1 MSLRRT
7 RFTNMVTKPLDRVQ
21 RRVYA
26 FILDMEIVYIGSSY
40 CTLETLGYNHRNALT
55 KYPNE
60 VENQIGFRKKLAVDK
75 ELQKGTFKTLLEIEG
90 ITQPE
95 IEDLEGQLIRAFT
108 PMYNKDMYPKEKS
121 IKKRR
126 YD

>member
-1 MSLRRT
+1 MNT
-7 RFTNMVTKPLDRVQ
+7 EPFDRVQ

-26 FILDMEIVYIGSSY
+26 FIVDREIVYIGSSY
-40 CTLETLGYNHRNALT
+40 CTLETLDYNHRNALT
-55 KYPNE
+55 KYPDEAKKQSN
-60 VENQIGFRKKLAVDK
+60 FRKTLAVDT

-108 PMYNKDMYPKEKS
+108 PMYNKDYDPVRTS
-121 IKKRR
+121 STWGKR
-126 YD
+126 Y

>member
-1 MSLRRT
+1 MYVPVLTRT
-7 RFTNMVTKPLDRVQ
+7 V

-26 FILDMEIVYIGSSY
+26 FILNKEIVYIGSSY
-40 CTLETLGYNHRNALT
+40 CTLKTLEYNHRNALT

-60 VENQIGFRKKLAVDK
+60 AKKQIDFRKKLAVDK

-108 PMYNKDMYPKEKS
+108 PMYNKDMYPKERS
-121 IKKRR
+121 IQEGR